1 MLLAFGRRYPLPQAH
16 GRRPERRE
24 GGPRESR
31 DAGRRGRARGGEGQR
46 SLATAFEGGVE
57 DEGGVL
63 G

>member
-1 MLLAFGRRYPLPQAH
+1 MT
-16 GRRPERRE
+16 
-24 GGPRESR
+24 
-31 DAGRRGRARGGEGQR
+31 RGGEEGQEEEKGQR